1 MNQSSNGGAW
11 RRPVR
16 VGAARWTS
24 VPLTGARWAAAFLA
38 AGVMGCGSDPDI
50 ESPSP
55 LSASVPIEYPLEL
68 WDQDVEG
75 RCMLK
80 VRVTDLGDVDSV
92 VILESSGHMAFDSAA
107 VRGAQ
112 ALKFSPARK
121 DGKRI
126 EVWAHVPVH
135 FSKKPRP

>member
-1 MNQSSNGGAW
+1 MNRS
-11 RRPVR
+11 
-16 VGAARWTS
+16 
-24 VPLTGARWAAAFLA
+24 LTGARPTGARLAGALLA
-38 AGVMGCGSDPDI
+38 ASVMGCTSDPDI

-68 WDQDVEG
+68 WDQGIEG

-80 VRVTDLGDVDSV
+80 VRVTALGDVDSV
-92 VILESSGHMAFDSAA
+92 LVLESSGHIAFDSSAI
-107 VRGAQ
+107 RGART
-112 ALKFSPARK
+112 LKFSPARK

-126 EVWAHVPVH
+126 GVWAHVPVH

>member
-1 MNQSSNGGAW
+1 MSETADAGVFRDGSPVSGG
-11 RRPVR
+11 
-16 VGAARWTS
+16 RWTA
-24 VPLTGARWAAAFLA
+24 VPLTGARWAAALLA
-38 AGVMGCGSDPDI
+38 AGGMGCGSDPDI

-92 VILESSGHMAFDSAA
+92 VVLESSGHVAFDSAA
-107 VRGAQ
+107 IRGAQ
-112 ALKFSPARK
+112 TLKFSPARK